1 VHKGLDEK
9 KPSLPKFG
17 LSFNERTE
25 SAGRQTRP
33 TGDSHQKNRHQ
44 SPNGLK
50 KITWFSHLGA
60 TFKGSHRL
68 SH

>member
-9 KPSLPKFG
+9 KPSLPKFC
-17 LSFNERTE
+17 LSINEWTE
-25 SAGRQTRP
+25 SAERQTSP
-33 TGDSHQKNRHQ
+33 TRDPHQKKRCQ